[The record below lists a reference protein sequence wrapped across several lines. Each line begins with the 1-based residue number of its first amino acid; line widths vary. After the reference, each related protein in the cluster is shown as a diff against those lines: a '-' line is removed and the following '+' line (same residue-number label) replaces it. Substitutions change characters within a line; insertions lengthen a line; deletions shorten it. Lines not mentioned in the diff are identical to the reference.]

1 VIGYGFRDGIAPD
14 ANKNIIK
21 PTKNFL
27 NYKHYKLPITMDP
40 FKYGDNPVQVNKS
53 IYIVAISHVSIAKI
67 LVQYNTYKHQVNT
80 VDIYKNAHKV
90 LSYKDKMISENKIE
104 RLIGS
109 NHYIYI
115 KEADTYK
122 LDLFTVCKPSR
133 RIDFKKEDTKLDMKI
148 ITMDIETFNNNGK
161 LIPYLISWYNEQHGA
176 KSYFLSDFNQ
186 NPETM
191 IKAAITDLM
200 KVKFNGYNI
209 YLHNFAK
216 FDSIFLLNF
225 LNKLGK
231 INITINKGRI
241 ISLTLSYNK
250 KDNNKSYFLHFK
262 DSIQLLLTSLR
273 KLGKTFKVDTQKGNF
288 PHTFVTKDNLE
299 YIGAVPSFD
308 YFTDLT

>member
-1 VIGYGFRDGIAPD
+1 
-14 ANKNIIK
+14 
-21 PTKNFL
+21 
-27 NYKHYKLPITMDP
+27 
-40 FKYGDNPVQVNKS
+40 
-53 IYIVAISHVSIAKI
+53 
-67 LVQYNTYKHQVNT
+67 
-80 VDIYKNAHKV
+80 
-90 LSYKDKMISENKIE
+90 MISDNKIE

-122 LDLFTVCKPSR
+122 LDLFKVCKPSR
-133 RIDFKKEDTKLDMKI
+133 RIESKKEDKKLDMKM

-176 KSYFLSDFNQ
+176 KSYFLSDYDQ

-191 IKAAITDLM
+191 IKTAITDLM

-225 LNKLGK
+225 LNKLGQ
-231 INITINKGRI
+231 INLTINKGRI
-241 ISLTLSYNK
+241 ISLTLFYNK
-250 KDNNKSYFLHFK
+250 KDNNKSYSLHFK

-273 KLGKTFKVDTQKGNF
+273 KLAKTFNIDTQKGIF
-288 PHTFVTKDNLE
+288 PHTFVNKDNLE
-299 YIGAVPSFD
+299 YIGGVLFLPLTSRPDNLSWRHIKIIIKDKEYIIKLIDIARRMFL
-308 YFTDLT
+308 DLLLLQ